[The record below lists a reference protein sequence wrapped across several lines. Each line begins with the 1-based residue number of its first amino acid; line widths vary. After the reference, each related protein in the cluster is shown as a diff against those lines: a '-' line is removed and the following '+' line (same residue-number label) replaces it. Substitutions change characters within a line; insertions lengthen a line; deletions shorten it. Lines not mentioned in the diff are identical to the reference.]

1 MTGQPRRD
9 DKIKPPA
16 SRPRTPWRQTAQRL
30 KPAKASGAGIWQRN
44 TASGYRVLAS
54 CRSKRSLGSMVIVK
68 PLGTTAFR
76 SERSGTRRPE
86 NKTYGLSEVGGT

>member
-1 MTGQPRRD
+1 
-9 DKIKPPA
+9 
-16 SRPRTPWRQTAQRL
+16 
-30 KPAKASGAGIWQRN
+30 
-44 TASGYRVLAS
+44 
-54 CRSKRSLGSMVIVK
+54 MVIVK